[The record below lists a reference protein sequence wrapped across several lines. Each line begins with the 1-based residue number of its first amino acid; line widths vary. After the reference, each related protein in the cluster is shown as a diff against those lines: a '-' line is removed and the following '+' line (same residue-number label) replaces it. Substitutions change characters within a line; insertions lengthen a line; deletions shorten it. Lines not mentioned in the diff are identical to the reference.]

1 MYNPPP
7 TQQPGYGYNSPFS
20 APPPPQPQLPLN
32 PLPGAEPGAKS
43 SLGGL
48 EGNVAGAIAYIGPFN
63 IVFAIIEKENRFVRF
78 NAFQSLLAG
87 VTLCAVDVIAIIL
100 GAVLT
105 IVAAGAKMP
114 ELAAIIWVLI
124 WGVLMIGSL
133 LFLVMIILT
142 AVKAY
147 QRRMTKLPLVGNW
160 AESLVRKM

>member
-7 TQQPGYGYNSPFS
+7 TPEQPGYGYNSPFG
-20 APPPPQPQLPLN
+20 APPQQLPLN

-48 EGNVAGAIAYIGPFN
+48 EGNVAGALAYIGPFN

-78 NAFQSLLAG
+78 NAFQSLFAG
-87 VTLCAVDVIAIIL
+87 LTLVAVEIIAVIL

-105 IVAAGAKMP
+105 IIAAAVKVP
-114 ELAAIIWVLI
+114 ELVAIVWILV

-160 AESLVRKM
+160 AESIVRKM